1 MSIKPISLSQLASI
15 VTDTIDATFA
25 DAAIWVIAET
35 SDIKNYYDRQYC
47 FLSLIEKNDNK
58 ILAKLEAVIWRNS
71 YNVIREFEKNTN
83 IKFDKNLK
91 LLLLVNVTFNNQYGL
106 KLSVLNIDSNYTI
119 GNLELERKLIL
130 EKLLAENPMTISFDG
145 EKFTTINKQLKLPY
159 VIKKIAL
166 ITAPN
171 SDGQRDFKHE
181 LANNDRNFTFIIDEY
196 LTQIQGNGA
205 SDSIIFQ
212 LHKIENSNI
221 EYDVIVIARGG
232 GSQTDFSAFENYN
245 LAIKIANSNMPIIT
259 GIGHERNISIADMM
273 SYTALKT
280 PTKVANFIVEHN
292 KNFEN
297 ELQIAYN
304 YISELCDELLEI
316 NYQQLE
322 SIKSELI
329 LSVSKLVNH
338 QKHLLEK
345 INITTELLSPENV
358 LLRGFTMILKNDR
371 IVLNSDEIKI
381 NDEIKI
387 KFWDKTFQAK
397 IIK

>member
-1 MSIKPISLSQLASI
+1 
-15 VTDTIDATFA
+15 
-25 DAAIWVIAET
+25 
-35 SDIKNYYDRQYC
+35 
-47 FLSLIEKNDNK
+47 LSLIEKNDNK
-58 ILAKLEAVIWRNS
+58 ILAKLYAVIWRNS

-83 IKFDKNLK
+83 IKFYKNLK
-91 LLLLVNVTFNNQYGL
+91 LLLLVNVTFSNQYGL

-130 EKLLAENPMTISFDG
+130 EKLIAENPMTISFDG
-145 EKFTTINKQLKLPY
+145 EKFTTINKQLSLPY

-196 LTQIQGNGA
+196 LTQIQGSGA

-221 EYDVIVIARGG
+221 DYDVIVVARGG

-245 LAIKIANSNMPIIT
+245 LALKIANSNMPIIT

-280 PTKVANFIVEHN
+280 PTKVANFIIEHN
-292 KNFEN
+292 KAFEN
-297 ELQIAYN
+297 ELKIAYN
-304 YISELCDELLEI
+304 YISELSNELLEI
-316 NYQQLE
+316 NNQQLE

-329 LSVSKLVNH
+329 LSVSKLFIN

-358 LLRGFTMILKNDR
+358 LLRGFTMILKNDK

-381 NDEIKI
+381 DDEIKI
-387 KFWDKTFQAK
+387 KFWDKTIQAK
-397 IIK
+397 ILN